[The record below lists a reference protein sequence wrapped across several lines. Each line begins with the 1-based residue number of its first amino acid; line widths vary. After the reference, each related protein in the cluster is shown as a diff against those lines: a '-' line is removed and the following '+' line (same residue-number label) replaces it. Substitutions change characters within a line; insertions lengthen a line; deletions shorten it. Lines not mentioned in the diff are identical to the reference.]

1 MPFVPLVTNSMSVN
15 MFMQGSDPDVSSGRP
30 SLLPRRGTD
39 KQLFCRTQHLLPC
52 FLCQVLFS
60 LGDRFTKTEVNV
72 DSEFDLISNRK
83 VCTSMGHFITK
94 RVLSKFYRYAY
105 DSVI

>member
-1 MPFVPLVTNSMSVN
+1 MPLVPLVTNSMSVN

-72 DSEFDLISNRK
+72 DSGFD
-83 VCTSMGHFITK
+83 
-94 RVLSKFYRYAY
+94 
-105 DSVI
+105 